1 MSNRWLRFGIALL
14 ALGAAGAA
22 GFRIYQ
28 QEQLLTSSI
37 LTARSTDLA
46 AESALTTIPEV
57 KAALHAYVAEG
68 QGHAFWTARAAM
80 LLERLRASLLELD
93 GPAAAAGASVA
104 EVLELADRLGAAEQK
119 ARDHVK
125 ADQKLLAGEVIF
137 TDARDVL
144 DAMRL
149 QLARTRTQLA
159 ESAARTQDEI
169 RREQKLLAVGVFGVL
184 AFATLLLVTPGAAAT
199 STVTIPQGPQAN
211 PPDEFESSARIVSR
225 APVKPGAQP
234 GPGKANTTRPGGMA
248 SASSAATAAPTP
260 TVSDRLPVARPATPS
275 AAAPASSNGAGA
287 TQPSAATAPPPTS
300 PLPSLREAAAICTE
314 LARASQ
320 SIEVS
325 DLLARVAKVL
335 DASGA
340 VVWMASADGRELYP
354 AASAGYDERLLAR
367 IGTIPRTANNVT
379 AGAIRSGTP
388 KSSARVGQSA
398 AALAVPLLTP
408 LGAVGVLSAEL
419 KNVAEVDE
427 TRLAVATIF
436 AAQLASLVGSRG
448 ASAGA
453 SAPAVPDSAH
463 R

>member
-1 MSNRWLRFGIALL
+1 
-14 ALGAAGAA
+14 
-22 GFRIYQ
+22 
-28 QEQLLTSSI
+28 
-37 LTARSTDLA
+37 
-46 AESALTTIPEV
+46 
-57 KAALHAYVAEG
+57 
-68 QGHAFWTARAAM
+68 
-80 LLERLRASLLELD
+80 
-93 GPAAAAGASVA
+93 
-104 EVLELADRLGAAEQK
+104 
-119 ARDHVK
+119 
-125 ADQKLLAGEVIF
+125 
-137 TDARDVL
+137 
-144 DAMRL
+144 
-149 QLARTRTQLA
+149 
-159 ESAARTQDEI
+159 
-169 RREQKLLAVGVFGVL
+169 
-184 AFATLLLVTPGAAAT
+184 
-199 STVTIPQGPQAN
+199 
-211 PPDEFESSARIVSR
+211 
-225 APVKPGAQP
+225 
-234 GPGKANTTRPGGMA
+234 
-248 SASSAATAAPTP
+248 
-260 TVSDRLPVARPATPS
+260 
-275 AAAPASSNGAGA
+275 
-287 TQPSAATAPPPTS
+287 
-300 PLPSLREAAAICTE
+300 
-314 LARASQ
+314 
-320 SIEVS
+320 
-325 DLLARVAKVL
+325 VAKVL